1 LRTLD
6 GPKKFDAQP
15 DDRLNPAP
23 AARHQSGPASQA
35 RIERIDLLWRNM
47 AVRLFVGN
55 LPYDTTE
62 AELREHF
69 SAVGPLTFVRIAT
82 DRESGRPRGF
92 AFVEFDDP
100 SQAEEAVRRFNN
112 QMFKGRPLAVNEARA
127 KEDRGRAG
135 APPRPPLARPTPPPA
150 HSTERAPAGGERGSR
165 DFGPDAP
172 PRRSRN
178 KVKKTPRSERAPK
191 GPMREV
197 VRGQFFGDDGDTHD
211 DWTGE
216 NFASRVSDSDD
227 EYDQDN
233 D

>member
-1 LRTLD
+1 
-6 GPKKFDAQP
+6 
-15 DDRLNPAP
+15 
-23 AARHQSGPASQA
+23 
-35 RIERIDLLWRNM
+35 M

-55 LPYDTTE
+55 LPYNTTE

-69 SAVGPLTFVRIAT
+69 SAVGPLTYVHLPT

-112 QMFKGRPLAVNEARA
+112 QMFKGRPIAVNEARA
-127 KEDRGRAG
+127 REDRGRAA
-135 APPRPPLARPTPPPA
+135 APPRPPLARSGPPPA
-150 HSTERAPAGGERGSR
+150 FPAERPPASGEKTSR

-172 PRRSRN
+172 PRRSRS
-178 KVKKTPRSERAPK
+178 KVKKTSKTERAPK

-197 VRGQFFGDDGDTHD
+197 VRGQFFGDDSDTD
-211 DWTGE
+211 DDLAGE
-216 NFASRVSDSDD
+216 NFASRVNEADD
-227 EYDQDN
+227 EYDEHD

>member
-1 LRTLD
+1 
-6 GPKKFDAQP
+6 
-15 DDRLNPAP
+15 
-23 AARHQSGPASQA
+23 
-35 RIERIDLLWRNM
+35 M

-55 LPYDTTE
+55 LPYNTTE

-69 SAVGPLTFVRIAT
+69 SAVGRVTYVRLAT

-92 AFVEFDDP
+92 AFVEFDDS

-127 KEDRGRAG
+127 REDRAA
-135 APPRPPLARPTPPPA
+135 APPRPPTARPTSPPA
-150 HSTERAPAGGERGSR
+150 HTTERAPSGGERTGR

-172 PRRSRN
+172 PRRSRS
-178 KVKKTPRSERAPK
+178 KVKKTARSERAPK

-197 VRGQFFGDDGDTHD
+197 VRGQFFGDDSDPSE

-216 NFASRVSDSDD
+216 NFASRVNDTDD
-227 EYDQDN
+227 EYDQED

>member
-1 LRTLD
+1 
-6 GPKKFDAQP
+6 
-15 DDRLNPAP
+15 
-23 AARHQSGPASQA
+23 
-35 RIERIDLLWRNM
+35 M

-55 LPYDTTE
+55 LPYNTTE

-69 SAVGPLTFVRIAT
+69 SAVGPLTFIHLPT

-92 AFVEFDDP
+92 AFVEFGDP

-112 QMFKGRPLAVNEARA
+112 QLFKGRPIAVNEARA
-127 KEDRGRAG
+127 KEDHGLA
-135 APPRPPLARPTPPPA
+135 APPRPPLSRSGPPPA
-150 HSTERAPAGGERGSR
+150 YPTERPPSSGEKTSR

-178 KVKKTPRSERAPK
+178 KVKKTPKGERAPK

-197 VRGQFFGDDGDTHD
+197 VRGQFFGDDSDAYD
-211 DWTGE
+211 DDLSGE

-227 EYDQDN
+227 EHDEYDD
-233 D
+233 